1 MASVCNPLIPYS
13 KTPLNATKLPSSTSQ
28 DAALPRMGAMVL
40 AAGAGRRMGHRPK
53 CLLQLNGRS
62 LIDRQ
67 LEAVFQAGLASAL
80 VVLGHHA
87 ERIQQEAALQHRGAR
102 WVVNPDPDAGH
113 VSSLRTGLQA
123 LPPDLD
129 AVMVLLADQPMID
142 VAAIQALMNAYAA
155 RPEGAHMV
163 QPTVQDLPGN
173 PVVFSSAVVSQ
184 ILAGDVQMGARQW
197 QQLHPEKT
205 YRWKTPDAR
214 YRLDVDNEQDLQTLK
229 TLTGHSLLWPSD
241 LSR

>member
-1 MASVCNPLIPYS
+1 M
-13 KTPLNATKLPSSTSQ
+13 LPTSTSQ

-67 LEAVFQAGLASAL
+67 LDAVFQAGLVSVL

-87 ERIQQEAALQHRGAR
+87 ERIQQDAALKHWGAR
-102 WVVNPDPDAGH
+102 CVVNPDPEAGH
-113 VSSLRTGLQA
+113 VSSLRSGLQA

-142 VAAIQALMNAYAA
+142 VTAIKSLMTAYVD
-155 RPEGAHMV
+155 RPEGTHMV
-163 QPTVQDLPGN
+163 QPSVEDLPGN
-173 PVVFSSAVVSQ
+173 PVVFSSAVVSE
-184 ILAGDVQMGARQW
+184 ILAGDVHMGARQW

>member
-1 MASVCNPLIPYS
+1 M
-13 KTPLNATKLPSSTSQ
+13 LPTSISP
-28 DAALPRMGAMVL
+28 DAAWPRVGAMVL
-40 AAGAGRRMGHRPK
+40 AAGAGLRMGYRPK

-67 LEAVFQAGLASAL
+67 LEAVVQAGLASVL

-87 ERIQQEAALQHRGAR
+87 ERIQQEAALQQWGVR
-102 WVVNPDPDAGH
+102 WVVNPDPDVGH
-113 VSSLRTGLQA
+113 VSSLHTGLQA

-129 AVMVLLADQPMID
+129 AVMVLLADQPMVD
-142 VAAIQALMNAYAA
+142 VTAIHALMHAYAT
-155 RPEGAHMV
+155 RPEGTQMV
-163 QPTVQDLPGN
+163 QPTVQNLPGN
-173 PVVFSSAVVSQ
+173 PVVFSSAVVLQ
-184 ILAGDVQMGARQW
+184 ILAGGIQMGARQW

-214 YRLDVDNEQDLQTLK
+214 YRLDVDSEQDLQTLK
-229 TLTGHSLLWPSD
+229 NLTGHSLIWPSD